1 MKKIYKG
8 PMRRLIVSN
17 LEVIDKNVK
26 ILEYET
32 PIVQK
37 DLMFYINRFGAFISF
52 EHNTRLPDFGEA
64 TDYIKDEIIRRGDNP
79 TPPYPTCPFVDEG
92 DIEFSHE
99 IDNSVFKVLK
109 KYYRNLEKENKK
121 K

>member
-37 DLMFYINRFGAFISF
+37 I
-52 EHNTRLPDFGEA
+52 
-64 TDYIKDEIIRRGDNP
+64 
-79 TPPYPTCPFVDEG
+79 
-92 DIEFSHE
+92 
-99 IDNSVFKVLK
+99 
-109 KYYRNLEKENKK
+109 
-121 K
+121 